1 MLQRVKER
9 GGDVRTSR
17 PVKIVRRS
25 AGGFDVEFA
34 GGTETFDLVLSTV
47 AIPELLRIAPDLP
60 EETRGRGARSATA
73 TRSAR
78 SSSSTGRSRPTTG

>member
-1 MLQRVKER
+1 MLQRVKAR

-17 PVKIVRRS
+17 PVRIVKKA

-47 AIPELLRIAPDLP
+47 AIPELLRLAT
-60 EETRGRGARSATA
+60 ERATA
-73 TRSAR
+73 PREEA
-78 SSSSTGRSRPTTG
+78 P